1 MFFICVFFSYYF
13 FLSTLQSEAPRSR
26 SRAQSVGGW
35 SGATASFLSSL
46 PPLHPLPQTKHS
58 NISNV
63 DYTNKLT
70 STPVSVMA
78 DYETP
83 QTRKRSQT
91 RVLATEKARES
102 YTEAAAIVENL
113 KTAVEGK
120 MEVLGL
126 ILDLP

>member
-1 MFFICVFFSYYF
+1 
-13 FLSTLQSEAPRSR
+13 
-26 SRAQSVGGW
+26 
-35 SGATASFLSSL
+35 
-46 PPLHPLPQTKHS
+46 
-58 NISNV
+58 
-63 DYTNKLT
+63 
-70 STPVSVMA
+70 MA